1 MKVIKPIE
9 IIPNKVISS
18 TAIEQYNKWSSST
31 TYTIGNRS
39 IYQDVVYESVVTDNL
54 NKQPN
59 LHPKSWLLIGPDNKM
74 SMFDNQVNTQTTAT
88 ESLTVV
94 FQPGKSF
101 NTVAF
106 LNIVGSVISVV
117 VKDGI
122 GGNVLYSSSTNLDSS
137 FVTVMDWYTYFFEDF
152 DFRTEAVFHNIPPY
166 NSGVVEV
173 TITAPSGH
181 LVAIGSCSVGTVI
194 DIGSTQYGLNYGIR
208 DYSLNKTDEFGN
220 TEFVERAFSKRMSMT
235 LFIPNSR
242 LNYVTNTLQSLRAIP
257 TVYIGVD
264 DTQYQGTI
272 VFGFLKDW
280 NIEIAYPNHSLIS
293 AEVNGLI

>member
-1 MKVIKPIE
+1 MWK
-9 IIPNKVISS
+9 
-18 TAIEQYNKWSSST
+18 
-31 TYTIGNRS
+31 
-39 IYQDVVYESVVTDNL
+39 
-54 NKQPN
+54 
-59 LHPKSWLLIGPDNKM
+59 
-74 SMFDNQVNTQTTAT
+74 
-88 ESLTVV
+88 
-94 FQPGKSF
+94 
-101 NTVAF
+101 
-106 LNIVGSVISVV
+106 
-117 VKDGI
+117 
-122 GGNVLYSSSTNLDSS
+122 
-137 FVTVMDWYTYFFEDF
+137 
-152 DFRTEAVFHNIPPY
+152 TEAVFYNIPPY